1 MNSTIYPAF
10 YQELVAVI
18 LRTYD
23 AEIGSLNAEKQK
35 LLDANTN
42 LHINHKKKTDALEL
56 EIQVLSANLTSTKD
70 ILSKQSMEIA
80 DLSRNIAKLENII
93 SIQRV
98 KLNRHD

>member
-42 LHINHKKKTDALEL
+42 LHVNHKKKTDELEL
-56 EIQVLSANLTSTKD
+56 EIQVLSANLTHTRD
-70 ILSKQSMEIA
+70 IIDRMSIE
-80 DLSRNIAKLENII
+80 LENTR
-93 SIQRV
+93 RV
-98 KLNRHD
+98 APYADW

>member
-42 LHINHKKKTDALEL
+42 LHVNHKKKTDELEL
-56 EIQVLSANLTSTKD
+56 EIQVLSANLTHTRD
-70 ILSKQSMEIA
+70 IIDRMSIEP
-80 DLSRNIAKLENII
+80 ENTR
-93 SIQRV
+93 RV
-98 KLNRHD
+98 APYVDW

>member
-1 MNSTIYPAF
+1 MSSTIYPAF

-42 LHINHKKKTDALEL
+42 LHVNHKKKTDELEL
-56 EIQVLSANLTSTKD
+56 EIQALSANLTKATS
-70 ILSKQSMEIA
+70 IINRLSVE
-80 DLSRNIAKLENII
+80 LEYA
-93 SIQRV
+93 QRIP
-98 KLNRHD
+98 HHYDY

>member
-23 AEIGSLNAEKQK
+23 AEIGSLNAEKQE

-42 LHINHKKKTDALEL
+42 LHVNHKKKTDELEL
-56 EIQVLSANLTSTKD
+56 EIQVLSANLTHTRD
-70 ILSKQSMEIA
+70 IIDRMSIKPENTRRVAPYA
-80 DLSRNIAKLENII
+80 DW
-93 SIQRV
+93 
-98 KLNRHD
+98 

>member
-42 LHINHKKKTDALEL
+42 LHVNHKKKTDELEL
-56 EIQVLSANLTSTKD
+56 EIQVLSANLTHTRD
-70 ILSKQSMEIA
+70 IIDRMSIEPENTRRVAPYA
-80 DLSRNIAKLENII
+80 DW
-93 SIQRV
+93 
-98 KLNRHD
+98 